1 MPLVLPERPHPR
13 ELPAFRNAMIDAL
26 ETTGG
31 VRIDAGQAAQLP
43 IAWMQLLVSASR
55 EAAAR
60 GVKVTVLNPSFAFL
74 FSFEAVG
81 LEPEP
86 DLFTLEYAP

>member
-1 MPLVLPERPHPR
+1 MPLLLPERPHPR
-13 ELPAFRNAMIDAL
+13 DLPVFRAAMIDAL

-31 VRIDAGQAAQLP
+31 IRIDAGHATQLP
-43 IAWMQLLVSASR
+43 LAWMQLLVSASR
-55 EAAAR
+55 EAAMR
-60 GVKVTVLNPSFAFL
+60 DVSVTVLNPSFAFL

-81 LEPEP
+81 LDPEH